1 MKPEYTLEKVEGKP
15 TLYHLKV
22 KDSNNLMVETNL
34 FFDLKKHSWAY
45 NSFVISQSDD
55 QYIHNFKGLI
65 IEPSNLSVDINV
77 DVSSKISILKADQ
90 GVLGKEGL
98 SVVELPDEPV
108 TLLINKELDFKKSD
122 HAGIFFNQ
130 DSKVEI
136 DRLSFERNT
145 EFSLLYIAPV
155 KKLSS
160 LYIKDA
166 NFSTIYA
173 KSPIKEMS
181 IQDFNKDS
189 KVVANLYIEA
199 DKSNKVINKVE
210 AFNASFDRLS
220 NADNI
225 VKAKIGVNKELEL
238 INTTINGNEYDHTI
252 SGHIDTFSAKGATIF
267 LDGNFKID
275 AKKVEILFEGW
286 FTGTPAVR
294 INNKD
299 NEFVGEHLRIANQ
312 EMVLLGAKIITN
324 NGFVYTNDNFG
335 KKTVLSGFAYQN
347 DKNQSSLYF
356 SGFTGKISGFTGKNS
371 KMVFEEGS
379 NPQDTIWTGMVQDTH
394 LKNCVVTGE
403 GSILS
408 MNLNISC
415 PDIFTNSRYKRELTN
430 LTFDADS
437 TFSLISSET
446 SIVNISNSVFKGSE
460 NKIDIGRVDLVAS
473 NSEFYKVNASFETTY
488 NLISEIKVD
497 SCIFKRDVDI
507 TTSKKANISA
517 SSFYS
522 SSLSKVNLIENSSF
536 EDFRG
541 DGAVYQNF
549 NSVTGETNEPE
560 INRDVGLATKEIEL
574 L

>member
-1 MKPEYTLEKVEGKP
+1 MKPEYILEAVEGKS

-108 TLLINKELDFKKSD
+108 TLLVNKALDFKASD

-181 IQDFNKDS
+181 LQDFNKDS

-238 INTTINGNEYDHTI
+238 INTTINGNEYDHII
-252 SGHIDTFSAKGATIF
+252 SGHIDSFSSKGATIF

-347 DKNQSSLYF
+347 DKNQSSSYF
-356 SGFTGKISGFTGKNS
+356 SGFTGKNS

-379 NPQDTIWTGMVQDTH
+379 NPQDTIWTGLIVDTH
-394 LKNCVVTGE
+394 LKNCLAIGD
-403 GSILS
+403 GSILA

-430 LTFDADS
+430 LTFDSDS
-437 TFSLISSET
+437 TFSLTSSET
-446 SIVNISNSVFKGSE
+446 SIVNISNSIFKGSE

-497 SCIFKRDVDI
+497 SCIFKRDVDV

-522 SSLSKVNLIENSSF
+522 SSLSKVSLIENSSF

-541 DGAVYQNF
+541 DDAVYQNF

>member
-1 MKPEYTLEKVEGKP
+1 MMKPEYILEKVEGKS

-22 KDSNNLMVETNL
+22 KDSNNLMAETNL
-34 FFDLKKHSWAY
+34 FFDLKEEPPAY
-45 NSFVISQSDD
+45 DSFVISQSDD
-55 QYIHNFKGLI
+55 EYIHNFKGLI

-108 TLLINKELDFKKSD
+108 TLLINKGLDFKASD

-145 EFSLLYIAPV
+145 EFSLLYVAPV

-160 LYIKDA
+160 LYIRDA

-181 IQDFNKDS
+181 LQDFNKDS

-199 DKSNKVINKVE
+199 DKSNKVISSVK
-210 AFNASFDRLS
+210 AINASFGGLNES
-220 NADNI
+220 DNI
-225 VKAKIGVNKELEL
+225 AIAKIGVNKELEL

-252 SGHIDTFSAKGATIF
+252 SGHIDTFSSKGATIF

-299 NEFVGEHLRIANQ
+299 NEFVSEHIRIANQ

-324 NGFVYTNDNFG
+324 NGFVAIHDKFG

-347 DKNQSSLYF
+347 DKNQSSSF
-356 SGFTGKISGFTGKNS
+356 FSGFTGKNS
-371 KMVFEEGS
+371 KMVFEGGS
-379 NPQDTIWTGMVQDTH
+379 NPQDTIWTGLIVDTH
-394 LKNCVVTGE
+394 LKNCLVTGE

-430 LTFDADS
+430 LTFDADA
-437 TFSLISSET
+437 TFSLTSSET
-446 SIVNISNSVFKGSE
+446 SIVNISNSIFKGSE
-460 NKIDIGRVDLVAS
+460 NKINIGRVDLVAS

-497 SCIFKRDVDI
+497 SCIFKRDVNI
-507 TTSKKANISA
+507 ATSKKANISA

-522 SSLSKVNLIENSSF
+522 SSLSKVSLIENSSF

-541 DGAVYQNF
+541 DSAVYQNF

>member
-1 MKPEYTLEKVEGKP
+1 MKPEYTLEKVEGKS

-22 KDSNNLMVETNL
+22 KDNNNLMVETNL

-108 TLLINKELDFKKSD
+108 TLLINKALDFKASD

-145 EFSLLYIAPV
+145 EFSLLYVAPV

-173 KSPIKEMS
+173 KSPIKEMNL
-181 IQDFNKDS
+181 QDFNKDS

-225 VKAKIGVNKELEL
+225 VKAKIGGNKELEL
-238 INTTINGNEYDHTI
+238 INTTINGNEYDHAI
-252 SGHIDTFSAKGATIF
+252 SGHIDSFSAKGATIF

-286 FTGTPAVR
+286 FTGTPAIR

-347 DKNQSSLYF
+347 ENDQSSSYF
-356 SGFTGKISGFTGKNS
+356 SGFTGKNS
-371 KMVFEEGS
+371 KMVFDEGS

-394 LKNCVVTGE
+394 LKNCVAMGE

-430 LTFDADS
+430 LTFDADG
-437 TFSLISSET
+437 TFSLTSSDT
-446 SIVNISNSVFKGSE
+446 SIVNISNSIFKGLN
-460 NKIDIGRVDLVAS
+460 NKINVGKVDLVTT
-473 NSEFYKVNASFETTY
+473 NSEFYKVNASFGTTY
-488 NLISEIKVD
+488 NLISEIKLD

-536 EDFRG
+536 EDFKG
-541 DGAVYQNF
+541 DSAIYKNF
-549 NSVTGETNEPE
+549 NSVTGERAEPE
-560 INRDVGLATKEIEL
+560 INKDVGLATKEIEL

>member
-1 MKPEYTLEKVEGKP
+1 MKPEYILEKVEDKA

-55 QYIHNFKGLI
+55 EYIHNFKGLI

-108 TLLINKELDFKKSD
+108 TLLINKALDFKASD

-145 EFSLLYIAPV
+145 EFSLLYVAPV

-160 LYIKDA
+160 LYVKDA

-181 IQDFNKDS
+181 LQDFNKDS

-252 SGHIDTFSAKGATIF
+252 SGHIDSFSSKGATIF

-324 NGFVYTNDNFG
+324 NGFVATNDNFG
-335 KKTVLSGFAYQN
+335 KKTVLSGFVYQN
-347 DKNQSSLYF
+347 EKSQSSSYF
-356 SGFTGKISGFTGKNS
+356 SGFTGKNS

-394 LKNCVVTGE
+394 LKNCVVAGE

-415 PDIFTNSRYKRELTN
+415 PDIFTNSRYKRELIN
-430 LTFDADS
+430 LTFDADG
-437 TFSLISSET
+437 TFSLTSYDT
-446 SIVNISNSVFKGSE
+446 SIVNISNSIFKGLN
-460 NKIDIGRVDLVAS
+460 NKINIGKVDLVAS

-536 EDFRG
+536 EDFKG
-541 DGAVYQNF
+541 SDAIYKNF
-549 NSVTGETNEPE
+549 SSVTGETNEPE
-560 INRDVGLATKEIEL
+560 INKDVGLATKEIEL

>member
-1 MKPEYTLEKVEGKP
+1 MMKPEYILEKVEGKS

-22 KDSNNLMVETNL
+22 KDNNNLMVETNL

-55 QYIHNFKGLI
+55 EYIHNFKGLI

-98 SVVELPDEPV
+98 SIVKLPDEPV
-108 TLLINKELDFKKSD
+108 TLLINKALDFKASD

-181 IQDFNKDS
+181 LQDFNKDS

-252 SGHIDTFSAKGATIF
+252 SGHIDSFSAKGATIF

-347 DKNQSSLYF
+347 EKSQSSSYF
-356 SGFTGKISGFTGKNS
+356 SGFTGKNS
-371 KMVFEEGS
+371 KMVFDEGS

-394 LKNCVVTGE
+394 LKNCVVAGE

-437 TFSLISSET
+437 TFSLISSDT
-446 SIVNISNSVFKGSE
+446 SIVNISNSIFKGSK

-497 SCIFKRDVDI
+497 SCMFKRDVDI

-536 EDFRG
+536 EDFKG
-541 DGAVYQNF
+541 DSAIYKNF
-549 NSVTGETNEPE
+549 NSVTGETAEPE
-560 INRDVGLATKEIEL
+560 INKDVGLATKEIEL

>member
-1 MKPEYTLEKVEGKP
+1 MMKPEYILEKVEGKP
-15 TLYHLKV
+15 TFYHLKV

-34 FFDLKKHSWAY
+34 FFDLKEGPTAY
-45 NSFVISQSDD
+45 DSFVISQSDD
-55 QYIHNFKGLI
+55 EYIHNFKGLI

-108 TLLINKELDFKKSD
+108 TLLINKALDFKASD

-181 IQDFNKDS
+181 LQDFNKDS

-252 SGHIDTFSAKGATIF
+252 SGHIDTFSSKGATIF

-312 EMVLLGAKIITN
+312 EVVLLGAKIITN
-324 NGFVYTNDNFG
+324 NGFVAIHDKFG

-347 DKNQSSLYF
+347 EKNQSSSF
-356 SGFTGKISGFTGKNS
+356 FSGFTGKNS

-379 NPQDTIWTGMVQDTH
+379 NPQDTIWTGMVIDTH
-394 LKNCVVTGE
+394 LKNCVVTGV

-408 MNLNISC
+408 MNFHISC

-437 TFSLISSET
+437 TFSLISSDT
-446 SIVNISNSVFKGSE
+446 SIVNISNSIFKGSE
-460 NKIDIGRVDLVAS
+460 NKIDIGKVDLVAS
-473 NSEFYKVNASFETTY
+473 NSEFYEVNASFESTY
-488 NLISEIKVD
+488 KLISEIKVD
-497 SCIFKRDVDI
+497 SCIFERDVDI

-522 SSLSKVNLIENSSF
+522 NSLSKVNLIENSSF
-536 EDFRG
+536 EDFKG
-541 DGAVYQNF
+541 DSAIYQNF

-560 INRDVGLATKEIEL
+560 INKDVGLAIKEIEL

>member
-1 MKPEYTLEKVEGKP
+1 MKPEYILEKVEDKA

-22 KDSNNLMVETNL
+22 KDSNNLMAETNL
-34 FFDLKKHSWAY
+34 FFDLKEEPPAY
-45 NSFVISQSDD
+45 DSFVISQSDD
-55 QYIHNFKGLI
+55 EYIHNFKGLI
-65 IEPSNLSVDINV
+65 IEPSSLSVEMNI
-77 DVSSKISILKADQ
+77 DVSSKVSILKADQ

-98 SVVELPDEPV
+98 SIVKLPDEPV
-108 TLLINKELDFKKSD
+108 TLLINKALDFKASD
-122 HAGIFFNQ
+122 HVGIFFNQ

-181 IQDFNKDS
+181 LQDFNKDS

-199 DKSNKVINKVE
+199 DKSKKVINKVE

-252 SGHIDTFSAKGATIF
+252 SGHIDSFSSKGATIF

-299 NEFVGEHLRIANQ
+299 NEFIGEHLRIANQ

-347 DKNQSSLYF
+347 EKSQSSSYF
-356 SGFTGKISGFTGKNS
+356 SGFTGKNS
-371 KMVFEEGS
+371 KMIFDEGS
-379 NPQDTIWTGMVQDTH
+379 NLQDTIWTGMVQDTH
-394 LKNCVVTGE
+394 LKNCVVIGK

-430 LTFDADS
+430 LTFDSDS
-437 TFSLISSET
+437 TFSLISSDT
-446 SIVNISNSVFKGSE
+446 SIVNISNSIFKGSE

-507 TTSKKANISA
+507 TTSKKADVSA

-536 EDFRG
+536 EDFKG
-541 DGAVYQNF
+541 DSAIYKNF

-560 INRDVGLATKEIEL
+560 INKEVGVVTQGVEL

>member
-1 MKPEYTLEKVEGKP
+1 MKPEYILEKVEDKA

-22 KDSNNLMVETNL
+22 KDSNNLMAETNL
-34 FFDLKKHSWAY
+34 FFDLKEESPAY
-45 NSFVISQSDD
+45 DSFIISQSDD
-55 QYIHNFKGLI
+55 EYIHNFKGLI

-98 SVVELPDEPV
+98 SAVEFPDEPV
-108 TLLINKELDFKKSD
+108 TLLVNKALDFKKSD
-122 HAGIFFNQ
+122 HVGIFFNQ

-136 DRLSFERNT
+136 DRLSFERNI
-145 EFSLLYIAPV
+145 EFSLLYVAPV

-181 IQDFNKDS
+181 LQDFNKDS

-199 DKSNKVINKVE
+199 DKSNKVISKVR
-210 AFNASFDRLS
+210 AVNSSFGGLTDFDKTVI
-220 NADNI
+220 AE
-225 VKAKIGVNKELEL
+225 IGANKELEL
-238 INTTINGNEYDHTI
+238 INTTINGNEYVHTI
-252 SGHIDTFSAKGATIF
+252 SGHIDTFSAKNATIF

-286 FTGTPAVR
+286 FTGTPSVT
-294 INNKD
+294 IKNNH

-312 EMVLLGAKIITN
+312 EVILRNAQIITN
-324 NGFVYTNDNFG
+324 NGFVATNDKFG

-347 DKNQSSLYF
+347 DKNQSSSYF
-356 SGFTGKISGFTGKNS
+356 SGFTGKNS
-371 KMVFEEGS
+371 KMIFDEGS
-379 NPQDTIWTGMVQDTH
+379 NPQDTIWTGLIVDTH
-394 LKNCVVTGE
+394 LKNCLATGD
-403 GSILS
+403 GSTLA

-415 PDIFTNSRYKRELTN
+415 PDALVNSRYKRELTN

-437 TFSLISSET
+437 TFSLISPDT
-446 SIVNISNSVFKGSE
+446 STVDISNSIFKGSE
-460 NKIDIGRVDLVAS
+460 NKIDIGKVDLVAS
-473 NSEFYKVNASFETTY
+473 NSEFYKVNTFFDSTY
-488 NLISEIKVD
+488 DLISEIKVD

-522 SSLSKVNLIENSSF
+522 SSLNKVNLIENSSF
-536 EDFRG
+536 EDFKG
-541 DGAVYQNF
+541 DSAIYKNF
-549 NSVTGETNEPE
+549 NSVTGETAEPE
-560 INRDVGLATKEIEL
+560 INKDVGVVTQGVEL

>member
-1 MKPEYTLEKVEGKP
+1 MKPEYILEKVEGKS

-22 KDSNNLMVETNL
+22 KDNNNLMVETNL

-45 NSFVISQSDD
+45 DPFVISQSDD
-55 QYIHNFKGLI
+55 EYIHNFKGLI

-108 TLLINKELDFKKSD
+108 TLLINKELDFKASD

-130 DSKVEI
+130 DSKIEI

-160 LYIKDA
+160 LYVKDA

-181 IQDFNKDS
+181 LQYFNKDS

-199 DKSNKVINKVE
+199 DKSNKVISSVK
-210 AFNASFDRLS
+210 AINASFGGLKEI
-220 NADNI
+220 DNI
-225 VKAKIGVNKELEL
+225 AIAKIGVNKELEL

-252 SGHIDTFSAKGATIF
+252 SGHIDTFSSKGATIF

-312 EMVLLGAKIITN
+312 EVVLLGAKIITN
-324 NGFVYTNDNFG
+324 NGFVATHDKFG

-347 DKNQSSLYF
+347 EKNQSSSYF
-356 SGFTGKISGFTGKNS
+356 SGFTGKNS
-371 KMVFEEGS
+371 KMVFEGGS
-379 NPQDTIWTGMVQDTH
+379 NPQDTTWTGMVIDTH
-394 LKNCVVTGE
+394 LKNCVVAGD

-415 PDIFTNSRYKRELTN
+415 PDIFTNSRYKKELTN

-437 TFSLISSET
+437 TFSLISSDT
-446 SIVNISNSVFKGSE
+446 SIVNISNSIFKGSE

-473 NSEFYKVNASFETTY
+473 NSEFYKVNASFDSTY

-536 EDFRG
+536 EDFKG
-541 DGAVYQNF
+541 DSAIYKNF
-549 NSVTGETNEPE
+549 NSVTGERAEPE

>member
-1 MKPEYTLEKVEGKP
+1 MKPEYILEEVEGKP

-22 KDSNNLMVETNL
+22 KDNNNLMVETNL

-98 SVVELPDEPV
+98 SIVELPDEPV
-108 TLLINKELDFKKSD
+108 TLLINKALNFKASD

-145 EFSLLYIAPV
+145 EFSLLYVAPV

-160 LYIKDA
+160 LYVKDA

-181 IQDFNKDS
+181 LQDFNKDS

-199 DKSNKVINKVE
+199 DKSNKVISSVKAINT
-210 AFNASFDRLS
+210 SFGGLKEI
-220 NADNI
+220 DNI
-225 VKAKIGVNKELEL
+225 AIAKIGVNKELEL

-252 SGHIDTFSAKGATIF
+252 SGHIDTFSSKGATIF

-324 NGFVYTNDNFG
+324 NGFVATNDKFG

-347 DKNQSSLYF
+347 EKNQSSSYF
-356 SGFTGKISGFTGKNS
+356 SGFTGKNS

-379 NPQDTIWTGMVQDTH
+379 NPQDTIWTGTVID
-394 LKNCVVTGE
+394 NVTG
-403 GSILS
+403 
-408 MNLNISC
+408 NISHS
-415 PDIFTNSRYKRELTN
+415 IMRNTTITNSAFFNNAKLIVGVRDRQGSEHSTSINN
-430 LTFDADS
+430 LTLKKN
-437 TFSLISSET
+437 TTLILQSLMNGNNKRVLNN
-446 SIVNISNSVFKGSE
+446 SIVEEGEILVTNKNGYEINNSSLNNGKIELNNEENMVISNSNIKGKIYLQNISGIDCAILE
-460 NKIDIGRVDLVAS
+460 NSTIVARKSMPIEDAEIKEKNIQDYYLYQQSLRNNIEYEQKDIG
-473 NSEFYKVNASFETTY
+473 
-488 NLISEIKVD
+488 
-497 SCIFKRDVDI
+497 
-507 TTSKKANISA
+507 KADT
-517 SSFYS
+517 
-522 SSLSKVNLIENSSF
+522 ENW
-536 EDFRG
+536 E
-541 DGAVYQNF
+541 V
-549 NSVTGETNEPE
+549 
-560 INRDVGLATKEIEL
+560 L
-574 L
+574 

>member
-1 MKPEYTLEKVEGKP
+1 MMKPEYILEKVEGKP

-22 KDSNNLMVETNL
+22 KDNNNLMVETNL

-45 NSFVISQSDD
+45 DSFVISQSDD
-55 QYIHNFKGLI
+55 EYIHNFKGLV

-108 TLLINKELDFKKSD
+108 TLLINKALDFKASD

-145 EFSLLYIAPV
+145 EFSLLYVAPV

-160 LYIKDA
+160 LYVKDA

-181 IQDFNKDS
+181 LQDFNKDS

-238 INTTINGNEYDHTI
+238 INTTINGNEYDHAI
-252 SGHIDTFSAKGATIF
+252 SGHIDSFSSDNSLLNNLKMTLTKSDLDEIPDLTI
-267 LDGNFKID
+267 
-275 AKKVEILFEGW
+275 
-286 FTGTPAVR
+286 
-294 INNKD
+294 
-299 NEFVGEHLRIANQ
+299 
-312 EMVLLGAKIITN
+312 
-324 NGFVYTNDNFG
+324 
-335 KKTVLSGFAYQN
+335 
-347 DKNQSSLYF
+347 
-356 SGFTGKISGFTGKNS
+356 KNS
-371 KMVFEEGS
+371 ELKGVI
-379 NPQDTIWTGMVQDTH
+379 NATGLEIVED
-394 LKNCVVTGE
+394 
-403 GSILS
+403 SIIASSTLS
-408 MNLNISC
+408 NISKINGAMIE
-415 PDIFTNSRYKRELTN
+415 DKELDYNSYQQESDEPK
-430 LTFDADS
+430 
-437 TFSLISSET
+437 
-446 SIVNISNSVFKGSE
+446 K
-460 NKIDIGRVDLVAS
+460 
-473 NSEFYKVNASFETTY
+473 
-488 NLISEIKVD
+488 
-497 SCIFKRDVDI
+497 DVGQ
-507 TTSKKANISA
+507 A
-517 SSFYS
+517 
-522 SSLSKVNLIENSSF
+522 
-536 EDFRG
+536 
-541 DGAVYQNF
+541 
-549 NSVTGETNEPE
+549 TNE
-560 INRDVGLATKEIEL
+560 LEL

>member
-1 MKPEYTLEKVEGKP
+1 MKPEYTLEKVEGKS

-22 KDSNNLMVETNL
+22 KDNNNLMVETNL

-45 NSFVISQSDD
+45 DSFVISQSDD
-55 QYIHNFKGLI
+55 EYIHNFKGLI

-108 TLLINKELDFKKSD
+108 TLLINKGLDFKASD

-136 DRLSFERNT
+136 DRLSFERNI
-145 EFSLLYIAPV
+145 EFSLLYVAPV

-181 IQDFNKDS
+181 LQDFNKDS

-238 INTTINGNEYDHTI
+238 INTTINGNEYDHAI
-252 SGHIDTFSAKGATIF
+252 SGHIDTFSSKGATIF

-299 NEFVGEHLRIANQ
+299 NEFVGEHLCIANQ

-347 DKNQSSLYF
+347 EKSQSSSYF
-356 SGFTGKISGFTGKNS
+356 SGFTGKNS
-371 KMVFEEGS
+371 KMVFDEGS
-379 NPQDTIWTGMVQDTH
+379 NPQDTIWTGMVIDTH
-394 LKNCVVTGE
+394 LKNCVVIGD
-403 GSILS
+403 GSTLA

-437 TFSLISSET
+437 TFSLISSDT
-446 SIVNISNSVFKGSE
+446 SIVNISNSIFKGSE
-460 NKIDIGRVDLVAS
+460 NKIDIGRVDFIVS

-536 EDFRG
+536 EEFKG
-541 DGAVYQNF
+541 DNAIYKNF
-549 NSVTGETNEPE
+549 NSVTGEIAEPE
-560 INRDVGLATKEIEL
+560 INKDVGLATEGIEIL
-574 L
+574 

>member
-1 MKPEYTLEKVEGKP
+1 MMKPEYILEKVEDKA

-22 KDSNNLMVETNL
+22 KDNNNLMVETNL

-108 TLLINKELDFKKSD
+108 TLLVNKALDFKASD

-160 LYIKDA
+160 LYIEDA
-166 NFSTIYA
+166 NFSTVYA

-181 IQDFNKDS
+181 LQDFNKDS
-189 KVVANLYIEA
+189 KVVVNLYIEA

-238 INTTINGNEYDHTI
+238 INTTINGNEYDHAI
-252 SGHIDTFSAKGATIF
+252 SGHIDTFSSKGATIF

-347 DKNQSSLYF
+347 EKNQSSSYF
-356 SGFTGKISGFTGKNS
+356 SGFTGKNS

-379 NPQDTIWTGMVQDTH
+379 NPQDTIWTGMVIDTH
-394 LKNCVVTGE
+394 LKNCVATGE

-430 LTFDADS
+430 LTFDADG
-437 TFSLISSET
+437 TFSLTSSDT
-446 SIVNISNSVFKGSE
+446 SIVNISNSIFKGSE

-473 NSEFYKVNASFETTY
+473 NSEFYKASVAFGTTY

-507 TTSKKANISA
+507 TTSKKANINA

-522 SSLSKVNLIENSSF
+522 SSLSKVSLIENSSF

-541 DGAVYQNF
+541 DGAIYQNF
-549 NSVTGETNEPE
+549 NSVTGETAEPE
-560 INRDVGLATKEIEL
+560 ISKDVGLATKEIEL

>member
-1 MKPEYTLEKVEGKP
+1 MMKPEYILEKVEDKP

-55 QYIHNFKGLI
+55 EYIHNFKGLI
-65 IEPSNLSVDINV
+65 IEPSSLSVDINV

-108 TLLINKELDFKKSD
+108 TLLINKALDFKASD
-122 HAGIFFNQ
+122 HVGIFFNQ

-145 EFSLLYIAPV
+145 EFSLLYVAPV

-173 KSPIKEMS
+173 KSPIKEMN

-252 SGHIDTFSAKGATIF
+252 SGHIDSFSSKGATIF

-347 DKNQSSLYF
+347 ENDQSSSF
-356 SGFTGKISGFTGKNS
+356 FSGFTGKNS
-371 KMVFEEGS
+371 KMVFDEGS
-379 NPQDTIWTGMVQDTH
+379 SPQDTIWTGIIVDTH
-394 LKNCVVTGE
+394 LKNCVVAGE

-415 PDIFTNSRYKRELTN
+415 PDVFTNSRYKRELTN
-430 LTFDADS
+430 LTFDSDS
-437 TFSLISSET
+437 TFSLISSDT
-446 SIVNISNSVFKGSE
+446 SIVNISNSIFKGSE

-522 SSLSKVNLIENSSF
+522 SSLSKISLIENSSF
-536 EDFRG
+536 EDFKG
-541 DGAVYQNF
+541 DSAIYKNF
-549 NSVTGETNEPE
+549 NSVTGETAEPE
-560 INRDVGLATKEIEL
+560 ISKDVGLATKEIEL

>member
-1 MKPEYTLEKVEGKP
+1 MKPEYILEKVEGKS

-22 KDSNNLMVETNL
+22 KDNNNLMVETNL

-45 NSFVISQSDD
+45 DSFVISQSDD
-55 QYIHNFKGLI
+55 EYIHNFKGLI

-108 TLLINKELDFKKSD
+108 TLLVNKELDFKASD

-145 EFSLLYIAPV
+145 EFSLLYVAPV

-160 LYIKDA
+160 LYVKDA

-181 IQDFNKDS
+181 LQDFNKDS

-199 DKSNKVINKVE
+199 DKSNKVISRVKAINT
-210 AFNASFDRLS
+210 SFGGLNES
-220 NADNI
+220 DNI
-225 VKAKIGVNKELEL
+225 AIAKIGVNKELEL
-238 INTTINGNEYDHTI
+238 INITINGNEYNHTI
-252 SGHIDTFSAKGATIF
+252 SGHIDSFSSKGATIF

-312 EMVLLGAKIITN
+312 EVVLLGAKIITN
-324 NGFVYTNDNFG
+324 NGFVATNDKFG

-347 DKNQSSLYF
+347 EKSQSSSYF
-356 SGFTGKISGFTGKNS
+356 SGFTGKNS
-371 KMVFEEGS
+371 KMIFDEGS
-379 NPQDTIWTGMVQDTH
+379 NPQDTIWTGMVIDTH
-394 LKNCVVTGE
+394 LKNCVVMGE

-408 MNLNISC
+408 MNFHISC

-437 TFSLISSET
+437 TFSLTSSDT
-446 SIVNISNSVFKGSE
+446 SIVNISNSIFKRSE
-460 NKIDIGRVDLVAS
+460 NKIDIGRVDFIAS

-541 DGAVYQNF
+541 DSAIYQNF
-549 NSVTGETNEPE
+549 NSVTGERAEPE
-560 INRDVGLATKEIEL
+560 INKDVGIATQGVEIL
-574 L
+574 

>member
-1 MKPEYTLEKVEGKP
+1 MKPEYTLEKVEDKA

-22 KDSNNLMVETNL
+22 KDNNNLMVETNL

-45 NSFVISQSDD
+45 DSFVISQSDD
-55 QYIHNFKGLI
+55 EYIHNFKGLI

-98 SVVELPDEPV
+98 SIVKLPDEPV
-108 TLLINKELDFKKSD
+108 TLLINKALDFKASD

-145 EFSLLYIAPV
+145 EFSLLYVAPV

-160 LYIKDA
+160 LYVKDA

-181 IQDFNKDS
+181 LQDFNKDS

-238 INTTINGNEYDHTI
+238 INTTINGNEYDHAI
-252 SGHIDTFSAKGATIF
+252 SGHIDSFSAKGATIF

-347 DKNQSSLYF
+347 EKSQSSSYF
-356 SGFTGKISGFTGKNS
+356 SGFTGKNS
-371 KMVFEEGS
+371 KMIFDEGS
-379 NPQDTIWTGMVQDTH
+379 NPQDTIWTGIIVDTH
-394 LKNCVVTGE
+394 LKNCVVAGE

-430 LTFDADS
+430 LTFDADG
-437 TFSLISSET
+437 TFSLTSSDT
-446 SIVNISNSVFKGSE
+446 SIVNISNSIFKGLN
-460 NKIDIGRVDLVAS
+460 NKINVGKVDLVTT
-473 NSEFYKVNASFETTY
+473 NSEFYKVNASFGTTY
-488 NLISEIKVD
+488 NLISEIKLD

-536 EDFRG
+536 EDFKG
-541 DGAVYQNF
+541 DSAIYKNF

-560 INRDVGLATKEIEL
+560 INKDVGIATEGIEIL
-574 L
+574 

>member
-1 MKPEYTLEKVEGKP
+1 MKPEYTLEKVEGKS

-45 NSFVISQSDD
+45 DSFVISQSDD
-55 QYIHNFKGLI
+55 EYIHNFKGLI

-108 TLLINKELDFKKSD
+108 TLLINKGLDFKASD
-122 HAGIFFNQ
+122 HVGIFFNQ

-160 LYIKDA
+160 LYAKDA

-181 IQDFNKDS
+181 LQDFNKDS

-199 DKSNKVINKVE
+199 DKSNKVISSVKAINT
-210 AFNASFDRLS
+210 SFGGLNES
-220 NADNI
+220 DNI
-225 VKAKIGVNKELEL
+225 AIAKIGVNKELEL
-238 INTTINGNEYDHTI
+238 INTTINGNEYNHTI
-252 SGHIDTFSAKGATIF
+252 SGHIDSFSSKGATIF

-312 EMVLLGAKIITN
+312 EVVLLGAKIITN
-324 NGFVYTNDNFG
+324 NGFVAIHDKFG

-347 DKNQSSLYF
+347 EKNQSSSFF
-356 SGFTGKISGFTGKNS
+356 SGFTVKNS
-371 KMVFEEGS
+371 KMVFEGGS
-379 NPQDTIWTGMVQDTH
+379 NPQDAIWTGMVIDTH
-394 LKNCVVTGE
+394 LKNCVVTGV

-408 MNLNISC
+408 MNFHISC

-437 TFSLISSET
+437 TFSLTSSDT
-446 SIVNISNSVFKGSE
+446 SIVNISNSIFKGSE
-460 NKIDIGRVDLVAS
+460 NKIDIGKVDLVAS
-473 NSEFYKVNASFETTY
+473 NSEFYEVNASFESTY
-488 NLISEIKVD
+488 KLISEIKVD
-497 SCIFKRDVDI
+497 SCIFERDVDI

-536 EDFRG
+536 EDFKG
-541 DGAVYQNF
+541 DSAIYKNF

-560 INRDVGLATKEIEL
+560 INKEVGVVTQGVEL

>member
-1 MKPEYTLEKVEGKP
+1 MMKPEYILEKVEGKS

-22 KDSNNLMVETNL
+22 KDNNNLMVETNL

-55 QYIHNFKGLI
+55 EYIHNLKGLI

-98 SVVELPDEPV
+98 SIVKLPDEPV
-108 TLLINKELDFKKSD
+108 TLLINKALDFKASD

-181 IQDFNKDS
+181 LQDFNKDS

-252 SGHIDTFSAKGATIF
+252 SGHIDSFSAKGATIF

-347 DKNQSSLYF
+347 EKSQSSSYF
-356 SGFTGKISGFTGKNS
+356 SGFTGKNS
-371 KMVFEEGS
+371 KMVFDEGS

-394 LKNCVVTGE
+394 LKNCVVAGE

-437 TFSLISSET
+437 TFSLISSDT
-446 SIVNISNSVFKGSE
+446 SIVNISNSIFKGSK

-536 EDFRG
+536 EDFKG
-541 DGAVYQNF
+541 DSAIYKNF
-549 NSVTGETNEPE
+549 NSVTGETAEPE
-560 INRDVGLATKEIEL
+560 INKDVGLATKEIEL

>member
-1 MKPEYTLEKVEGKP
+1 MKPEYILEKVEGKP

-45 NSFVISQSDD
+45 DSFVISQSDD
-55 QYIHNFKGLI
+55 EYIHNFKGLI

-98 SVVELPDEPV
+98 SIVELPDEPV
-108 TLLINKELDFKKSD
+108 TLLINKALNFKASD

-160 LYIKDA
+160 LYIEDA

-181 IQDFNKDS
+181 LQDFNKDS
-189 KVVANLYIEA
+189 KVVVNLYIEA
-199 DKSNKVINKVE
+199 DKSNKVISSVK

-252 SGHIDTFSAKGATIF
+252 SGHIDSFSAKGATIF

-286 FTGTPAVR
+286 FTGIPAVR

-312 EMVLLGAKIITN
+312 EMVLLGTKIITN
-324 NGFVYTNDNFG
+324 NGLVYTNDNFG

-347 DKNQSSLYF
+347 ENDQSSSYF
-356 SGFTGKISGFTGKNS
+356 SGFTGKNS

-379 NPQDTIWTGMVQDTH
+379 NPQDTIWTGTVIDAH
-394 LKNCVVTGE
+394 LKNCIVTGE

-415 PDIFTNSRYKRELTN
+415 PDIFTN
-430 LTFDADS
+430 LTFDADG
-437 TFSLISSET
+437 TFSLTSSDT
-446 SIVNISNSVFKGSE
+446 SIVNISNSIFKGLN
-460 NKIDIGRVDLVAS
+460 NKINVGKVDLVTT
-473 NSEFYKVNASFETTY
+473 NSEFYKVNASFGTTY
-488 NLISEIKVD
+488 NLISEIKLD

-522 SSLSKVNLIENSSF
+522 SSLSKVSLIENSSF
-536 EDFRG
+536 EDFKG
-541 DGAVYQNF
+541 DSSIYKNF

-560 INRDVGLATKEIEL
+560 INKDVGIATEGIEIL
-574 L
+574 

>member
-1 MKPEYTLEKVEGKP
+1 MMKPEYTLEKVEGKS

-22 KDSNNLMVETNL
+22 KDNNNLMVETNL

-45 NSFVISQSDD
+45 ESFVISQSDD

-108 TLLINKELDFKKSD
+108 TLLINKELDFKASD
-122 HAGIFFNQ
+122 HVGIFFNQ

-145 EFSLLYIAPV
+145 EFSLLYVAPV

-160 LYIKDA
+160 LYIRDA

-181 IQDFNKDS
+181 LQDFNKDS
-189 KVVANLYIEA
+189 KVVANLYVEA
-199 DKSNKVINKVE
+199 DKSNKVISSVKAINT
-210 AFNASFDRLS
+210 SFDRLS
-220 NADNI
+220 NADNMVI
-225 VKAKIGVNKELEL
+225 AKIGVNKELEL

-252 SGHIDTFSAKGATIF
+252 SGHIDTFSSKGATIF

-324 NGFVYTNDNFG
+324 NGFVATNDNFG

-347 DKNQSSLYF
+347 EKSQSSSYF
-356 SGFTGKISGFTGKNS
+356 SGFTGKNS
-371 KMVFEEGS
+371 KMVFDEGS

-394 LKNCVVTGE
+394 LKNCVVAGE

-430 LTFDADS
+430 LTFDADG
-437 TFSLISSET
+437 TFSLTSSDT
-446 SIVNISNSVFKGSE
+446 SIVNISNSIFKGLN
-460 NKIDIGRVDLVAS
+460 NKINVGKVDLVTT
-473 NSEFYKVNASFETTY
+473 NSEFYKVNASFGTTY
-488 NLISEIKVD
+488 NLISEIKLD

-536 EDFRG
+536 EDFKG
-541 DGAVYQNF
+541 EGAIYQNF
-549 NSVTGETNEPE
+549 NSVTGERAEPE
-560 INRDVGLATKEIEL
+560 INKDVGLATKEIEL

>member
-1 MKPEYTLEKVEGKP
+1 MMKPEYILEKVEGKS

-22 KDSNNLMVETNL
+22 KDNNNLMVETNL

-45 NSFVISQSDD
+45 DSFVISQSDD

-108 TLLINKELDFKKSD
+108 TLLINKGLDFKASD

-238 INTTINGNEYDHTI
+238 INTTINGNEYDHAI
-252 SGHIDTFSAKGATIF
+252 SGHIDSFSAKGATIF

-286 FTGTPAVR
+286 FTGTPAIR

-347 DKNQSSLYF
+347 ENDQSSSF
-356 SGFTGKISGFTGKNS
+356 FSGFTGKNS
-371 KMVFEEGS
+371 KMVFDEGS
-379 NPQDTIWTGMVQDTH
+379 NPQDTTWTGMVIDTH
-394 LKNCVVTGE
+394 LKNCVVAGE
-403 GSILS
+403 SSILS

-430 LTFDADS
+430 LTFDADG
-437 TFSLISSET
+437 TFSLTSSDT
-446 SIVNISNSVFKGSE
+446 SIVNISNSIFKGLN
-460 NKIDIGRVDLVAS
+460 NKINVGKVDLVTT
-473 NSEFYKVNASFETTY
+473 NSEFYKVNASFGTTY
-488 NLISEIKVD
+488 NLISEIKLD

-536 EDFRG
+536 EDFKG
-541 DGAVYQNF
+541 DSAIYKNF
-549 NSVTGETNEPE
+549 NSVTGERAEPE
-560 INRDVGLATKEIEL
+560 INKDVGLATKEIEL

>member
-1 MKPEYTLEKVEGKP
+1 MKPEYILEEVEGKP

-22 KDSNNLMVETNL
+22 KDNNNLMVETNL

-45 NSFVISQSDD
+45 DSFVISQSDD

-108 TLLINKELDFKKSD
+108 TLLVNKALDFKASD
-122 HAGIFFNQ
+122 HVGIFFNQ

-145 EFSLLYIAPV
+145 EFSLLYVAPV

-160 LYIKDA
+160 LYVKDA

-181 IQDFNKDS
+181 LQDFNKDS

-252 SGHIDTFSAKGATIF
+252 SGHIDSFSAKGATIF

-286 FTGTPAVR
+286 FTGIPAVR

-347 DKNQSSLYF
+347 DKNQSSSYF
-356 SGFTGKISGFTGKNS
+356 SGFTGKNS
-371 KMVFEEGS
+371 KMVFDEGS
-379 NPQDTIWTGMVQDTH
+379 NPQDTIWTGMVQDAH
-394 LKNCVVTGE
+394 LKNCVVAGE

-430 LTFDADS
+430 LTFDADG
-437 TFSLISSET
+437 TFSLTSSDT
-446 SIVNISNSVFKGSE
+446 SIVNISNSIFKGLN
-460 NKIDIGRVDLVAS
+460 NKINVGKVDLVTT

-541 DGAVYQNF
+541 DSAIYKNF
-549 NSVTGETNEPE
+549 NSVTGERAEPE
-560 INRDVGLATKEIEL
+560 INKDVGIATEGIEIL
-574 L
+574 

>member
-1 MKPEYTLEKVEGKP
+1 MMKPEYILEEVEGKP

-22 KDSNNLMVETNL
+22 KDNNNLMVETNL
-34 FFDLKKHSWAY
+34 FFDLKEEPPTY
-45 NSFVISQSDD
+45 DSFVISQSDD
-55 QYIHNFKGLI
+55 EYIHNFKGLV

-108 TLLINKELDFKKSD
+108 TLLINKALDFKASD

-145 EFSLLYIAPV
+145 EFSLLYVAPV

-160 LYIKDA
+160 LYVKDA

-181 IQDFNKDS
+181 LQDFNKDS

-199 DKSNKVINKVE
+199 DKSNKVISSVKAINT
-210 AFNASFDRLS
+210 SFGGLKDI
-220 NADNI
+220 DNVAI
-225 VKAKIGVNKELEL
+225 AKIGVNKELEL

-252 SGHIDTFSAKGATIF
+252 SGHIDSFSSKGATIF

-286 FTGTPAVR
+286 FTGTPVVR

-324 NGFVYTNDNFG
+324 NGFVYTNDKFG

-347 DKNQSSLYF
+347 EKNQSSSYF
-356 SGFTGKISGFTGKNS
+356 SGFTGKNS
-371 KMVFEEGS
+371 KMVFEGGS
-379 NPQDTIWTGMVQDTH
+379 NPQDTIWTGMIIDTH
-394 LKNCVVTGE
+394 LKNCVATGE

-430 LTFDADS
+430 LTFDSDS
-437 TFSLISSET
+437 TFSLTSSDT
-446 SIVNISNSVFKGSE
+446 SIVNISNSIFKGLN
-460 NKIDIGRVDLVAS
+460 NKINVGKVDLVTT
-473 NSEFYKVNASFETTY
+473 NSEFYKVNASFGTTH

-522 SSLSKVNLIENSSF
+522 SSLSKVSLIENSSF

-560 INRDVGLATKEIEL
+560 INKDVGIATEGIEIL
-574 L
+574 

>member
-1 MKPEYTLEKVEGKP
+1 MKPEYTLEKVEGKS

-45 NSFVISQSDD
+45 DSFVISQSDD

-108 TLLINKELDFKKSD
+108 TLLINKALDFKASD

-155 KKLSS
+155 KKLNS

-181 IQDFNKDS
+181 LQDFNKDS

-220 NADNI
+220 NVDNI
-225 VKAKIGVNKELEL
+225 VKVKIGVNKELEL

-252 SGHIDTFSAKGATIF
+252 SGHIDSFSSKGATIF

-347 DKNQSSLYF
+347 EKNQSSSYF
-356 SGFTGKISGFTGKNS
+356 SGFTGKNS
-371 KMVFEEGS
+371 KMVFEGGS
-379 NPQDTIWTGMVQDTH
+379 NPQDTIWTGIIVDTH

-408 MNLNISC
+408 MNFHISC
-415 PDIFTNSRYKRELTN
+415 PDIFTN
-430 LTFDADS
+430 LTFDADG
-437 TFSLISSET
+437 TFSLTSSDT
-446 SIVNISNSVFKGSE
+446 SIVNISNSIFKGLN
-460 NKIDIGRVDLVAS
+460 NKINVGKVDLVAS
-473 NSEFYKVNASFETTY
+473 NSEFYKASVAFETTY

-536 EDFRG
+536 EDFKG
-541 DGAVYQNF
+541 DSAIYKNF

-560 INRDVGLATKEIEL
+560 INKEVGVVTQGVEL

>member
-1 MKPEYTLEKVEGKP
+1 MKPEYTLEKVEGKS

-55 QYIHNFKGLI
+55 EYIHNFKGLI

-98 SVVELPDEPV
+98 SVVEFPDEPV
-108 TLLINKELDFKKSD
+108 TLLINKALDFKASD

-181 IQDFNKDS
+181 LQDFNKDS

-252 SGHIDTFSAKGATIF
+252 SGHIDSFSSKGATIF

-324 NGFVYTNDNFG
+324 NGFVATNDNFG

-347 DKNQSSLYF
+347 DKNQSSSF
-356 SGFTGKISGFTGKNS
+356 FSGFTGKNS
-371 KMVFEEGS
+371 KMIFDEGS
-379 NPQDTIWTGMVQDTH
+379 NPQDTIWTGLIVDTH
-394 LKNCVVTGE
+394 LKNCLAIGD

-430 LTFDADS
+430 LTFDSDS
-437 TFSLISSET
+437 TFSLISSDT
-446 SIVNISNSVFKGSE
+446 SIVNISNSIFKGSE
-460 NKIDIGRVDLVAS
+460 NKINIGKVDLVAS

-522 SSLSKVNLIENSSF
+522 SSLSKVSLIENSSF
-536 EDFRG
+536 EDFKG
-541 DGAVYQNF
+541 DSTIYQNF
-549 NSVTGETNEPE
+549 NSVTGETAEPE
-560 INRDVGLATKEIEL
+560 INKDVGIATEGIEIL
-574 L
+574 

>member
-1 MKPEYTLEKVEGKP
+1 MMKPEYILEKVEDKA

-22 KDSNNLMVETNL
+22 KDNNNLMVETNL
-34 FFDLKKHSWAY
+34 FFDLKEEPPAY
-45 NSFVISQSDD
+45 DSFVISQSDD
-55 QYIHNFKGLI
+55 EYIHNFKGLI

-108 TLLINKELDFKKSD
+108 TLLVNKALDFKASD

-145 EFSLLYIAPV
+145 EFSLLYVAPV
-155 KKLSS
+155 KKISS

-173 KSPIKEMS
+173 KSPIKEMN

-252 SGHIDTFSAKGATIF
+252 SGHIDSFSSKGATIF

-324 NGFVYTNDNFG
+324 NGFVATHDKFG

-347 DKNQSSLYF
+347 DKNQSSSYF
-356 SGFTGKISGFTGKNS
+356 SGFTGKNS
-371 KMVFEEGS
+371 KMVFDEGS

-394 LKNCVVTGE
+394 LKNCVATGE

-415 PDIFTNSRYKRELTN
+415 PDIFTNSRY
-430 LTFDADS
+430 S
-437 TFSLISSET
+437 TFSLTSSDT
-446 SIVNISNSVFKGSE
+446 SIVNISNSIFKGSE

-473 NSEFYKVNASFETTY
+473 NSEFYKASVAFGTTY

-517 SSFYS
+517 SSFYTCF
-522 SSLSKVNLIENSSF
+522 LSKVNLIENSSF
-536 EDFRG
+536 EDFKG
-541 DGAVYQNF
+541 NSDIYQNF
-549 NSVTGETNEPE
+549 NSLTGEISEPK
-560 INRDVGLATKEIEL
+560 IDKNVGVATKDIEIL
-574 L
+574 

>member
-1 MKPEYTLEKVEGKP
+1 MKPEYTLEKVEGKS

-22 KDSNNLMVETNL
+22 KDNNNLMVETNL

-45 NSFVISQSDD
+45 DSFVISQSDD

-108 TLLINKELDFKKSD
+108 TLLINKALDFKASD

-181 IQDFNKDS
+181 FQDFNKDS

-199 DKSNKVINKVE
+199 DKSNKVISSVK
-210 AFNASFDRLS
+210 AINASFDRLS

-252 SGHIDTFSAKGATIF
+252 SGHIDTFSSKGATIF

-286 FTGTPAVR
+286 FTGTPAIR

-299 NEFVGEHLRIANQ
+299 NEFVGEHLCIANQ

-347 DKNQSSLYF
+347 EKNQSSSYF
-356 SGFTGKISGFTGKNS
+356 SGFTGKNS
-371 KMVFEEGS
+371 KMVFEGGS

-394 LKNCVVTGE
+394 LKNCVVAGE

-430 LTFDADS
+430 LTFDADG
-437 TFSLISSET
+437 TFSLTSSDT
-446 SIVNISNSVFKGSE
+446 SIVNISNSIFKGNE

-473 NSEFYKVNASFETTY
+473 NSEFYKVNASFGTTY
-488 NLISEIKVD
+488 NLISEIKLD

-522 SSLSKVNLIENSSF
+522 SSLSKANLIENSSF

-541 DGAVYQNF
+541 DSAIYKNF

-560 INRDVGLATKEIEL
+560 INKEVGVVTQGVEL

>member
-1 MKPEYTLEKVEGKP
+1 MMKPEYILEKVEGKP

-108 TLLINKELDFKKSD
+108 TLLINKELDFKASD

-173 KSPIKEMS
+173 KSPIKEMN

-238 INTTINGNEYDHTI
+238 INTTINGNEYDHAI
-252 SGHIDTFSAKGATIF
+252 SGHIDSFSAKGATIF

-286 FTGTPAVR
+286 FTGTPVVR

-347 DKNQSSLYF
+347 EKSQSSSYF
-356 SGFTGKISGFTGKNS
+356 SGFTGKNS
-371 KMVFEEGS
+371 KMVFEGGS
-379 NPQDTIWTGMVQDTH
+379 NPQDTTWTGMVIDTH
-394 LKNCVVTGE
+394 LKNCVVAGD

-415 PDIFTNSRYKRELTN
+415 PDALVNSRYKRELTN

-437 TFSLISSET
+437 TFSLISPDT
-446 SIVNISNSVFKGSE
+446 SMVDISNSIFKGSE

-536 EDFRG
+536 EDFKG
-541 DGAVYQNF
+541 DSAIYKNF

-560 INRDVGLATKEIEL
+560 INKEVGLATKEIEL

>member
-1 MKPEYTLEKVEGKP
+1 MKPEYILEKVEDKA

-108 TLLINKELDFKKSD
+108 TLLINKGLDFKASD

-145 EFSLLYIAPV
+145 EFSLLYVAPV

-160 LYIKDA
+160 LYVKDA

-181 IQDFNKDS
+181 LQDFNKDS

-252 SGHIDTFSAKGATIF
+252 SGHIDSFSAKGATIF

-347 DKNQSSLYF
+347 DKNQSSSYF
-356 SGFTGKISGFTGKNS
+356 SGFTGKNS

-379 NPQDTIWTGMVQDTH
+379 NPQDTIWTGMVIDTH
-394 LKNCVVTGE
+394 LKNCVVAGE

-430 LTFDADS
+430 LTFDADG
-437 TFSLISSET
+437 TFSLTSSDT
-446 SIVNISNSVFKGSE
+446 SIVNISNSIFKGLN
-460 NKIDIGRVDLVAS
+460 NKINVGKVDLVTT
-473 NSEFYKVNASFETTY
+473 NSEFYKVNASFGTTY

-541 DGAVYQNF
+541 DSAIYKNF
-549 NSVTGETNEPE
+549 NSVTGERAEPE
-560 INRDVGLATKEIEL
+560 INKDVGIATEGIEIL
-574 L
+574 

>member
-1 MKPEYTLEKVEGKP
+1 MMKPEYILEKVEGKS

-22 KDSNNLMVETNL
+22 KDSNNLMAETNL
-34 FFDLKKHSWAY
+34 FFDLKEEPPAY
-45 NSFVISQSDD
+45 DSFVISQSDD
-55 QYIHNFKGLI
+55 EYIHNFKGLI

-108 TLLINKELDFKKSD
+108 TLLINKGLDFKASD

-145 EFSLLYIAPV
+145 EFSLLYVAPV

-160 LYIKDA
+160 LYIRDA

-181 IQDFNKDS
+181 LQDFNKDS

-199 DKSNKVINKVE
+199 DKSNKVISSVK
-210 AFNASFDRLS
+210 AINASFGGLNES
-220 NADNI
+220 DNI
-225 VKAKIGVNKELEL
+225 AIAKIGVNKELEL

-252 SGHIDTFSAKGATIF
+252 SGHIDTFSSKGATIF

-299 NEFVGEHLRIANQ
+299 NEFVGEHIRIANQ

-324 NGFVYTNDNFG
+324 NGFVAIHDKFG

-347 DKNQSSLYF
+347 DKNQSSSF
-356 SGFTGKISGFTGKNS
+356 FSGFTGKNS
-371 KMVFEEGS
+371 KMVFEGGS
-379 NPQDTIWTGMVQDTH
+379 NPQDTIWTGLIVDTH
-394 LKNCVVTGE
+394 LKNCLVTGE

-430 LTFDADS
+430 LTFDADA
-437 TFSLISSET
+437 TFSLTSSET
-446 SIVNISNSVFKGSE
+446 SIVNISNSIFKGSE
-460 NKIDIGRVDLVAS
+460 NKINIGRVDLVAS

-497 SCIFKRDVDI
+497 SCIFKRDVNI
-507 TTSKKANISA
+507 ATSKKANISA

-522 SSLSKVNLIENSSF
+522 SSLSKVSLIENSSF

-541 DGAVYQNF
+541 DSAVYQNF

>member
-1 MKPEYTLEKVEGKP
+1 MKPEYILEAVEGKS

-22 KDSNNLMVETNL
+22 KDNNNLMVETNL

-45 NSFVISQSDD
+45 DSFVISQSDD
-55 QYIHNFKGLI
+55 EYIHNFKGLI

-108 TLLINKELDFKKSD
+108 TLLINKELDFKASD

-145 EFSLLYIAPV
+145 EFSLLYVAPV

-160 LYIKDA
+160 LYIKDS

-181 IQDFNKDS
+181 LQDFNKDS

-238 INTTINGNEYDHTI
+238 INTTINGNEYDHAI
-252 SGHIDTFSAKGATIF
+252 SGHIDSFSAKGATIF

-324 NGFVYTNDNFG
+324 NGFVATHDKFG

-347 DKNQSSLYF
+347 EKNQSSSYF
-356 SGFTGKISGFTGKNS
+356 SGFTGKNS

-379 NPQDTIWTGMVQDTH
+379 NPQDTIWTGTVIDAH
-394 LKNCVVTGE
+394 LKNCIVTGE

-430 LTFDADS
+430 LTFDADG
-437 TFSLISSET
+437 TFSLTSSDT
-446 SIVNISNSVFKGSE
+446 SIVNISNSIFKGLN
-460 NKIDIGRVDLVAS
+460 NKINVGKVDLVAS
-473 NSEFYKVNASFETTY
+473 NSEFYKVNASFGTTY
-488 NLISEIKVD
+488 NLISEIKLD
-497 SCIFKRDVDI
+497 SCIFKKDVDI

-522 SSLSKVNLIENSSF
+522 SSLSKVSLIENSSF

-560 INRDVGLATKEIEL
+560 INKDVGIATEGIEIL
-574 L
+574 

>member
-1 MKPEYTLEKVEGKP
+1 MKPEYTLEKVEGKS

-22 KDSNNLMVETNL
+22 KDNNNLMVETNL

-45 NSFVISQSDD
+45 DSFVISQSDD

-108 TLLINKELDFKKSD
+108 TLLINKALDFKASD

-145 EFSLLYIAPV
+145 EFSLLYVAPV

-160 LYIKDA
+160 LYVKDA

-173 KSPIKEMS
+173 KTPIKEMS
-181 IQDFNKDS
+181 LQDFNKDS

-199 DKSNKVINKVE
+199 DKSNKVISSVKAINT
-210 AFNASFDRLS
+210 SFGGLKEI
-220 NADNI
+220 DNI
-225 VKAKIGVNKELEL
+225 AIAKIGVNKELEL

-252 SGHIDTFSAKGATIF
+252 SGHIDSFSSKGATIF

-286 FTGTPAVR
+286 FTGTPAIR

-347 DKNQSSLYF
+347 DKNQSSSYF
-356 SGFTGKISGFTGKNS
+356 SGFTGKNS
-371 KMVFEEGS
+371 KMVFDEGS

-394 LKNCVVTGE
+394 LKNCVVAGE

-430 LTFDADS
+430 LTFDSDS
-437 TFSLISSET
+437 TFSLTSSDT
-446 SIVNISNSVFKGSE
+446 SIVNISNSIFKGSE
-460 NKIDIGRVDLVAS
+460 NKINIGRVDLVAS

-488 NLISEIKVD
+488 NLISEIKID

-507 TTSKKANISA
+507 TTNKKANISA

-536 EDFRG
+536 EDFKG
-541 DGAVYQNF
+541 DNAIYKNF
-549 NSVTGETNEPE
+549 NSVTGETTEPE
-560 INRDVGLATKEIEL
+560 INKDVGLATKEIEL